1 MREFLV
7 GVDGGGSKTA
17 CLAVEWNGPAAGYAV
32 GGPSNYHGT
41 GAAAAGEVLRATIA
55 RALASCGALPGEV
68 GALCAGLAGCDRADD
83 LAVAG
88 SMLAPLPCQRLP
100 LVVNDA
106 RVALA
111 GAFGNASGVV
121 VISGTGSIV
130 MGQHAGQ
137 TERAG
142 GWGPLLGDEGSGY
155 DVGRRGAVAALRAYD
170 GRGPATLLVDRFRQY
185 LGGDLDLLIP
195 LVYRPIAPAAMAQL
209 ASLVGEA
216 AGAQDPV
223 ALGILEEAAEE
234 LALGVRA
241 VTSRLGL
248 DRPAVVAVGG
258 LFRELPALRQL
269 VASQLGY
276 SHLER
281 PRYAP
286 VVGAVVLAAGCC
298 GYQPGAGAMDRWQR
312 AVLEAGGLSM

>member
-1 MREFLV
+1 MKEFLV

-17 CLAVEWNGPAAGYAV
+17 CLAVEWNGRAAGYAV
-32 GGPSNYHGT
+32 GGPSNYHGI
-41 GAAAAGEVLRATIA
+41 GAAAAGQVLRATIA
-55 RALASCGALPGEV
+55 QALASSGALPGEV

-83 LAVAG
+83 RATVE
-88 SMLAPLPCQRLP
+88 SMLAPLACRRMP

-111 GAFGNASGVV
+111 GAFGSAPGVV

-130 MGQHAGQ
+130 MGQHGGRI
-137 TERAG
+137 ERAG

-170 GRGPATLLVDRFRQY
+170 GRGPGTLLVDLYRQY
-185 LGGDLDLLIP
+185 LEGDLDLLIP
-195 LVYRPIAPAAMAQL
+195 LVYRPITPADMGRL
-209 ASLVGEA
+209 ARLVGEA
-216 AGAQDPV
+216 AGAKDPV
-223 ALGILEEAAEE
+223 ALGILEASAGE
-234 LALGVRA
+234 LALGVHA
-241 VTSRLGL
+241 VARRLGL

-269 VASQLGY
+269 VAARLGY
-276 SHLER
+276 SHLEW

-286 VVGAVVLAAGCC
+286 VVGAVALAAGCC
-298 GYQPGAGAMDRWQR
+298 GYQPEAGVMDSWQR
-312 AVLEAGGLSM
+312 VVLEAGGWSQ